1 MATKKVAAKPRKA
14 AAKKTAVKKVTAKK
28 ATVKKTTLKKTT
40 AKKMVKPAGRKMKE
54 VVPGDRYSCNVCGLI
69 VSVDEDSGFV
79 ETCDIICCGKPM
91 KTKK

>member
-1 MATKKVAAKPRKA
+1 MATKKVAAKPKKA
-14 AAKKTAVKKVTAKK
+14 AAKKTTVKKVTA
-28 ATVKKTTLKKTT
+28 KKTTLKKTT
-40 AKKMVKPAGRKMKE
+40 AKKMVNPAGRKMKE
-54 VVPGDRYSCNVCGLI
+54 VAPGDRYSCNVCGLI